1 MLIKIGNQ
9 IFDSKDQPIVIVLQD
24 GDLQNMYRV
33 EGNMYRLCLS
43 SDIMSEEEVREL
55 MTLDV
60 DPDHC
65 A

>member
-9 IFDSKDQPIVIVLQD
+9 VFDSKDQPIVIVLQD

-43 SDIMSEEEVREL
+43 SNKMSEEDVKEL
-55 MTLDV
+55 MRLEV